1 MENYN
6 LNSFSKQLTQ
16 EPARPGQ
23 YEWVGSFTYYY
34 IFICSTRDETK
45 WKDGWMVGWLAGL
58 TGLLVERN
66 YFKNPGRQ
74 PLINA
79 LRSLEPGL
87 LFVMTLLCQACVLR
101 SLAGLHKL
109 KTFFFLS
116 RQNRY
121 AWRIDLFGSLGHNWH
136 GTLLLLWGGLE
147 QAFYFIITFRA
158 NRVVE

>member
-1 MENYN
+1 MKRNE
-6 LNSFSKQLTQ
+6 KM
-16 EPARPGQ
+16 A
-23 YEWVGSFTYYY
+23 
-34 IFICSTRDETK
+34 
-45 WKDGWMVGWLAGL
+45 GWMVGWLAGL

-109 KTFFFLS
+109 KTFFFFP
-116 RQNRY
+116 
-121 AWRIDLFGSLGHNWH
+121 AKIDMLGELICLARLGII
-136 GTLLLLWGGLE
+136 GTE
-147 QAFYFIITFRA
+147 RCCCCAEASSKHSIS
-158 NRVVE
+158 